1 MSNYFEAKFTDCF
14 ELEYKANGIAK
25 NICIKVNLGGNDY
38 TSIIEDCLFEFNNR
52 KEKLVTG
59 EKRELPIVT
68 SCEYPLHEEII
79 LVSWE
84 DEFGN
89 KLSEKVV
96 VKMNNKEKYN

>member
-14 ELEYKANGIAK
+14 ELKYKAKGIAK
-25 NICIKVNLGGNDY
+25 NICIKANLEGNDY
-38 TSIIEDCLFEFNNR
+38 TSIIEDSLFEFNNR
-52 KEKLVTG
+52 KEKLATE
-59 EKRELPIVT
+59 EKRKLPIAT
-68 SCEYPLHEEII
+68 SCEYPLHVEII

-96 VKMNNKEKYN
+96 VMINKEKYN